1 MIAAFVLAVTLQAHA
16 PAQAAAPTRP
26 ILDERQIQKL
36 LTHTDLGPPPA
47 DPTNRFAHDPRA
59 AEFGQALFF
68 DARLSKDGTLSCASC
83 HDPER
88 GFADGE
94 SLSQGVARSTR
105 HSPTLWNTAYQRWF
119 FWDGHAD
126 SLWSQALKPI
136 ESASEMGGDRRDVAA
151 LVARDPALRGRYEA
165 VFGSLP
171 NRSTPESIDEVFANV
186 GKALAAYE
194 TLLVS
199 RDSPFDRFASAVR
212 AKEVAAMASYPDDAL
227 RGLVLFLGRGN
238 CRTCHAGPN
247 FSDDEFHDIGMPP
260 LGGGPPHDAGRRAGI
275 ERVQADPFNA
285 AGRFSD
291 DRSGPRAKEL
301 AQLAAT
307 AETWGQ
313 FKTPT
318 LRNVARTAPYMHQ
331 GQVASLT
338 DVARYYS
345 TLEGALSAGHHGE
358 TVLVP
363 LKLTER
369 EIQDLVAF
377 LGTLTDESIP
387 EALRKPLGTV
397 SR

>member
-1 MIAAFVLAVTLQAHA
+1 MIGAFVLWVAVQA
-16 PAQAAAPTRP
+16 PATAPARP
-26 ILDERQIQKL
+26 TLDERQIQRL

-47 DPTNRFAHDPRA
+47 DPTNRFARDPRA
-59 AEFGQALFF
+59 AELGQALFF
-68 DARLSKDGTLSCASC
+68 DARLSKDAARSCASC

-88 GFADGE
+88 GFADGT
-94 SLSQGVARSTR
+94 SLSRGLAQSTR
-105 HSPTLWNTAYQRWF
+105 HSPTLWNAAYQRWF

-136 ESASEMGGDRRDVAA
+136 ESPLEMGGDRRDVAA
-151 LVARDPALRGRYEA
+151 LLASDPALRSRYEP

-171 NRSTPESIDEVFANV
+171 DQVTPETIDEVFANV
-186 GKALAAYE
+186 GKALAAYQ

-199 RDSPFDRFASAVR
+199 RDSAFDRFASAVR
-212 AKEVAAMASYPDDAL
+212 AKDHAAVASYPDEAL

-247 FSDDEFHDIGMPP
+247 FSDDEFHDIGIPP
-260 LGGGPPHDAGRRAGI
+260 LGGGPPHDPGRRAGI

-291 DRSGPRAKEL
+291 DRDGARAKEL
-301 AQLAAT
+301 AQLAPT

-331 GQVASLT
+331 GQVATLR
-338 DVARYYS
+338 DVVRYYS

-363 LKLTER
+363 LKLTDR
-369 EIQDLVAF
+369 EIDDLVAF

-387 EALRKPLGTV
+387 EVLRKPLGTA